1 MATKVRVELTDC
13 QLIELRQPPVSMND
27 PSKPDHDDGLTP
39 LGGILGSILGESPA
53 AQTLR
58 LDEASKGAKDLSNLV
73 KRKKPTA
80 ETTTPTPGE
89 EDVSKA
95 NGSKRK
101 VEFVEEVVEVGTG
114 KKARLSDG
122 NEEA

>member
-1 MATKVRVELTDC
+1 M
-13 QLIELRQPPVSMND
+13 
-27 PSKPDHDDGLTP
+27 
-39 LGGILGSILGESPA
+39 LGESPA
-53 AQTLR
+53 AQSLR

-80 ETTTPTPGE
+80 DTAPTIGE
-89 EDVSKA
+89 EDISKT
-95 NGSKRK
+95 NGKRK
-101 VEFVEEVVEVGTG
+101 VGFAEEVVEVGTG

>member
-1 MATKVRVELTDC
+1 
-13 QLIELRQPPVSMND
+13 MND

-39 LGGILGSILGESPA
+39 LGGILGSMLGESPA

-73 KRKKPTA
+73 KRKKPMA
-80 ETTTPTPGE
+80 ETTPPTPGE
-89 EDVSKA
+89 EDVYKA
-95 NGSKRK
+95 NCSKRK